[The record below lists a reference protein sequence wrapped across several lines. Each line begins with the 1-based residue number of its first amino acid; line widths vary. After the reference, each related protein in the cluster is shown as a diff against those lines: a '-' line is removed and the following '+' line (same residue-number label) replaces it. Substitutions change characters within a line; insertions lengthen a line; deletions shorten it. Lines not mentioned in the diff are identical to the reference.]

1 MILLTLHQSN
11 TQDNGIKLLILISIE
26 YDYEYRTAISLLKNS
41 GQNLVDGKDHID
53 TVYAVAQTE
62 NEVVNGLVDISA
74 VNTQY
79 TFVPNDKEPDV
90 DGGDGNDN
98 GGGGSSSL
106 ALLFGLLT
114 LAGLRKR

>member
-1 MILLTLHQSN
+1 M
-11 TQDNGIKLLILISIE
+11 
-26 YDYEYRTAISLLKNS
+26 
-41 GQNLVDGKDHID
+41 
-53 TVYAVAQTE
+53 
-62 NEVVNGLVDISA
+62 
-74 VNTQY
+74 
-79 TFVPNDKEPDV
+79 PNDKEPDV